1 MDLSFFIV
9 RCITNDL
16 NAFYWKIN
24 YDRIRELYPDAQ
36 IFVVDDFS
44 KIETYKLPN
53 RYTSSYNHKPYTS
66 YTNYQLQEYGKLYPD
81 LNCFN
86 GDTVKLYNHWEKY
99 GKFEKRTM
107 PGKIQ
112 DTEVMDSEP
121 HSIWEEL
128 PNLTYIKSEF
138 PGRGEILGYYYFHKL
153 KPTNT
158 ATWTA
163 DGVRRVNK
171 ILKGKFEEVKKEY
184 ELLMEKF
191 HYNDMLY
198 NAKFGFEPI
207 IGETYHLYKNKKEE
221 LFLSI
226 IEPNQWDLEHK
237 GSFRLNSDKMWEKV
251 EAISKQE
258 D

>member
-1 MDLSFFIV
+1 MKKDEVKKPDLVVFNEE
-9 RCITNDL
+9 TQ
-16 NAFYWKIN
+16 K
-24 YDRIRELYPDAQ
+24 YDAAL
-36 IFVVDDFS
+36 
-44 KIETYKLPN
+44 
-53 RYTSSYNHKPYTS
+53 KPYGTS
-66 YTNYQLQEYGKLYPD
+66 ASSP
-81 LNCFN
+81 
-86 GDTVKLYNHWEKY
+86 V
-99 GKFEKRTM
+99 
-107 PGKIQ
+107 I
-112 DTEVMDSEP
+112 
-121 HSIWEEL
+121 
-128 PNLTYIKSEF
+128 
-138 PGRGEILGYYYFHKL
+138 

-158 ATWTA
+158 ATWTG

-171 ILKGKFEEVKKEY
+171 ILKGKFDEVKKEY

-251 EAISKQE
+251 EAISNQE